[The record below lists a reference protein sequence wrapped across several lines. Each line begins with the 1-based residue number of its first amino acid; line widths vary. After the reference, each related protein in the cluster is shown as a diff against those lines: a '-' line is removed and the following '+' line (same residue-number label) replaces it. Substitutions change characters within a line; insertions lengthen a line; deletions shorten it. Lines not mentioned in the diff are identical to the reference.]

1 MTEPAPVAASAPSSK
16 TILMSLAGA
25 LIGAVAILFL
35 FVLPAETGFDPLGT
49 GRLLGLTG
57 LANPPSAA
65 LSAQTD
71 GARGGMRTDS
81 IEFPLEPFQSVEYK
95 YDLAEGAGIVFSWS
109 AEDAVYFDMHAEP
122 EGGPEGFAESFAID
136 TAARQDGVYVP
147 TFTGI
152 HGWFWENRTGAAV
165 TVRLEASGFM
175 TGATIFERGGQS
187 RREIPE

>member
-1 MTEPAPVAASAPSSK
+1 MSDQAPVAAPAPSPK

-25 LIGAVAILFL
+25 LIGAIALLFL

-65 LSAQTD
+65 LTASATQGLRSDVFEVT
-71 GARGGMRTDS
+71 
-81 IEFPLEPFQSVEYK
+81 LEPFQSVEYK
-95 YDLAEGAGIVFSWS
+95 YDLALGEGMTFSWS
-109 AEDAVYFDMHAEP
+109 AEGGDVYYDMHAEP
-122 EGGPEGFAESFAID
+122 EGGPEGFAESFAIG
-136 TAARQDGVYVP
+136 TAARQDGVYLP
-147 TFTGI
+147 SFPGI
-152 HGWFWENRTGAAV
+152 HGWFWENRGASTV

-175 TGATIFERGGQS
+175 TGATVFERGGQS